1 MPLLDIVGLT
11 GGWGPTTIVE
21 DFSLS
26 VDVGEVVSIIGR
38 NGVGKTTTLELI
50 MGRARRR
57 GGTIRLAGSFI
68 ETLPTF
74 ERCRLGLG
82 FVPQGREI
90 FPNLTVVENLSA
102 AARTGAWT
110 MDRVMDLFPSLRRRA
125 KNLGRQL
132 SGGELQMLAI
142 ARALMGNPKV
152 LLLDEPTEGLAPI
165 IVDQLIEVIGTL
177 TRSKELGVVLIEQII
192 DVAFDLSDRCVVMD
206 RGHIV
211 KAATSAELRAD
222 EGLIREL
229 MGLDDGLQRVG
240 TNSDR

>member
-1 MPLLDIVGLT
+1 MPLLDIDGLT

-21 DFSLS
+21 NFSLS

-102 AARTGAWT
+102 ASRAGVWT

-142 ARALMGNPKV
+142 ARALMSNPKV

-229 MGLDDGLQRVG
+229 MGLDDGLQQVG
-240 TNSDR
+240 TDSDR

>member
-1 MPLLDIVGLT
+1 MPLLEIDGLT

-102 AARTGAWT
+102 AARAGVWT

-229 MGLDDGLQRVG
+229 MGLDDGLQQADTDSNR
-240 TNSDR
+240 